1 MEQNHESPVGAYGN
15 LCATH
20 FDYHCPHHGLKC
32 FDIVPPSPQVR
43 RVASDG
49 DSGKIPD
56 PILLPGTEIDRVFA
70 ANSVVQI
77 HTFLVTLIR
86 QFDFSLLG
94 NRQEI
99 KRMRSSG
106 ILSPV
111 VAGEEHQGPQMPLKV
126 TVLRNE

>member
-1 MEQNHESPVGAYGN
+1 M
-15 LCATH
+15 
-20 FDYHCPHHGLKC
+20 
-32 FDIVPPSPQVR
+32 PPSPEVQR
-43 RVASDG
+43 IASGG
-49 DSGKIPD
+49 DLGKFLD
-56 PILLPGTEIDRVFA
+56 PILLPGVEIDRAIA
-70 ANSVVQI
+70 ANSVIQI

-111 VAGEEHQGPQMPLKV
+111 VAGEEHQGPQMPLEV
-126 TVLRNE
+126 TAVRNE